1 MTLGEFEP
9 FCERY
14 QSGMFHVANSVL
26 RDDMMAEDAVQIAL
40 KRMFKLFGKL
50 EFETEGQEKVYVL
63 RAAQNAAID
72 IQRKCKSLDE
82 IFDESLT
89 DISERRG
96 DLTFAAVAAS
106 ETECEL
112 SEIVKN
118 LSPKAQAIF
127 KYREL
132 GIKDAEIADTLGITV
147 SGLRTTVF
155 RARRTVAAYLKE
167 RGLYCE

>member
-26 RDDMMAEDAVQIAL
+26 HDDMMAQDAVQIAL
-40 KRMFKLFGKL
+40 NRIFRLFGKL
-50 EFETEGQEKVYVL
+50 EFETEKQEKSYVL

-72 IQRKCKSLDE
+72 IHNKNKTLDE
-82 IFDESLT
+82 ISEDNLT
-89 DISERRG
+89 DISKRRG
-96 DLTFAAVAAS
+96 DLTFNEVATR
-106 ETECEL
+106 ETEREL
-112 SEIVKN
+112 TDVIRN
-118 LSPKAQAIF
+118 LPPKAQAIF

-132 GIKDAEIADTLGITV
+132 GIKDAEIANTLGITV
-147 SGLRTTVF
+147 SDLRTTVF
-155 RARRTVAAYLKE
+155 RARRTVADYLRE